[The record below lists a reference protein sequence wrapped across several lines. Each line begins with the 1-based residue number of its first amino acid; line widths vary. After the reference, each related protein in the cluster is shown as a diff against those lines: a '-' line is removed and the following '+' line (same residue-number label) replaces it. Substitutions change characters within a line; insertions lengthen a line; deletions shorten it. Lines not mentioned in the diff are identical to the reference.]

1 MEIRRLHAA
10 DAKIYWNLRL
20 EALKGNPTA
29 FLTSYEEASAR
40 ENPVE
45 QTARNLTQEDAY
57 TFGAFTGAELIGMV
71 TLTQEKAPK
80 IRHCGNIVA
89 MYVTPENQG
98 LGVGTALLTEA
109 VDFAK
114 SLDTIEKLNLVVTAG
129 NQSAKRLYSKLGF
142 KVFGREEKA
151 LKIDNVYYD
160 VELMVLHL

>member
-1 MEIRRLHAA
+1 MEIRRLYAA
-10 DAKIYWNLRL
+10 DADTYWDLRL
-20 EALKGNPTA
+20 EALKHNPTA
-29 FLTSYEEASAR
+29 FLTSYEEALAR

-45 QTARNLTQEDAY
+45 QTARNLAQEDAY
-57 TFGAFTGAELIGMV
+57 TFGAFEGAALIGMV

-89 MYVTPENQG
+89 MYVTPEKQG
-98 LGVGTALLTEA
+98 LGVGSALLTEA
-109 VDFAK
+109 IGFAK
-114 SLDTIEKLNLVVTAG
+114 SLGAIEKLNLVVTEG

-151 LKIDNVYYD
+151 LKIDEVYYD